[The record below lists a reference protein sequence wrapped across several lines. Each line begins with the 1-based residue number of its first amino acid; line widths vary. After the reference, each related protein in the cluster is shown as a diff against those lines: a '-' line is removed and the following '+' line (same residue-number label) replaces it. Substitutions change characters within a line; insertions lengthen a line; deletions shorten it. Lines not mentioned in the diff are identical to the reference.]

1 MCKRVRKNTSF
12 TLNDDRRLKQYLEGR
27 VLKGYTLGSSS
38 IYKKLVCKVSIDMAI
53 AELFNSN
60 IHRIKDGSKDTP
72 GPRGWPGIGK
82 GGTNMMPGF
91 RGEEDVV

>member
-1 MCKRVRKNTSF
+1 
-12 TLNDDRRLKQYLEGR
+12 
-27 VLKGYTLGSSS
+27 
-38 IYKKLVCKVSIDMAI
+38 MAI